1 MWIVMLSVVEWKHL
15 TDKQKDLHRT
25 MRESWIS
32 SYSKASL
39 TVRQLLLWRLL
50 KKQTQ
55 AFAPLHKVFAKITVD
70 SPNSGTSVWT
80 EIFLLYPVT
89 GDSITHKLLA
99 GGLRKC
105 LGSKDDSTAAAAD
118 YIAVIN
124 ASASQLSHIQPMTVP
139 DVYVLVT
146 LKGLYLSEA
155 PGHQK
160 ANKELL
166 AHVDEGHT
174 LTLDK
179 VQNAIIRFS
188 RCRDTRAFSL
198 TRNSD
203 TLACAHG
210 CPRCCD

>member
-99 GGLRKC
+99 GGLRTC
-105 LGSKDDSTAAAAD
+105 LGSMIDVV
-118 YIAVIN
+118 YWY
-124 ASASQLSHIQPMTVP
+124 LIQ
-139 DVYVLVT
+139 
-146 LKGLYLSEA
+146 
-155 PGHQK
+155 
-160 ANKELL
+160 
-166 AHVDEGHT
+166 
-174 LTLDK
+174 
-179 VQNAIIRFS
+179 
-188 RCRDTRAFSL
+188 
-198 TRNSD
+198 
-203 TLACAHG
+203 
-210 CPRCCD
+210 